1 MDDGSDTAVSGL
13 FQRADGGQQRT
24 VTHGEVH
31 ADEFQGDGDG
41 LAALEGSARRMAG
54 VRLLQSVLRPRL
66 VVQKDVNVAPM
77 RKLSVPPLSGRLS
90 FHTFRAA
97 QVCY

>member
-41 LAALEGSARRMAG
+41 LERYPNGLN
-54 VRLLQSVLRPRL
+54 RLGIPKSI
-66 VVQKDVNVAPM
+66 N
-77 RKLSVPPLSGRLS
+77 
-90 FHTFRAA
+90 F
-97 QVCY
+97 